1 MLKNTGMEMTNRIKT
16 LLLSAALAPLVFATA
31 AAAAGVVLPPGF
43 HLQDGDFVSD
53 PQTFEWGTLQLKLTI
68 HDGAITAADAL
79 QMPAHRRRSV
89 ELSEMA
95 KPILLKEAIQSQKSA
110 VNIVSSATL
119 TSVAFQNAMTSA
131 LTKAARH

>member
-1 MLKNTGMEMTNRIKT
+1 MLTNRKKNAVAR
-16 LLLSAALAPLVFATA
+16 LLLSAALGPLLAGGA
-31 AAAAGVVLPPGF
+31 MAAGVALPPGY

-95 KPILLKEAIQSQKSA
+95 KPILLSEAVQSQKA
-110 VNIVSSATL
+110 QVNIVSSATL
-119 TSVAFQNAMTSA
+119 TSVAFQNAMVSA
-131 LTKAARH
+131 LTKAMVH

>member
-1 MLKNTGMEMTNRIKT
+1 MLKNTANKGRFLTR
-16 LLLSAALAPLVFATA
+16 LLASVALAPLIFVARA
-31 AAAAGVVLPPGF
+31 EAAGVVMPPGM

-68 HDGAITAADAL
+68 HDGAITAAEAL

-95 KPILLKEAIQSQKSA
+95 KPILLSEAVQSQKA
-110 VNIVSSATL
+110 QVNIVSSATL
-119 TSVAFQNAMTSA
+119 TSVAFQNAMVSA
-131 LTKAARH
+131 LTKAAVH